1 MIRVDSLTYRYP
13 GAPRDALSAI
23 SLQISEGSFVA
34 LTGANGSGKSTL
46 ARCLNGLLLPSSG
59 QVLVDGLTTTNKADL
74 PLIRRKVGVLFQD
87 PNHQMT
93 SPTIERE
100 LAFALQNLG
109 IPPNEIQLR
118 IQDGLRHLGFEH
130 RRLDPPSSLSGG
142 EKQRL
147 ALACV
152 MMLQPRYLVLD
163 EATSF
168 LSPASRRSLMDDL
181 MRLRKETRTAVL
193 LITQLYEEAVL
204 ADRVVVLENG
214 RIVFDDEAS
223 SFVPGSS
230 AFLASGIV
238 AVGSLHLHE

>member
-13 GAPRDALSAI
+13 GTPRDALSAI

-118 IQDGLRHLGFEH
+118 IQDGLRHLGLEH

-223 SFVPGSS
+223 SFVPGNSV
-230 AFLASGIV
+230 FLASGIV